1 MEVVRQRRGGGEW
14 AAHCCPQGC
23 PTSARCTDAGPQR
36 SQDSNPPLGGLSH
49 KFSSLTTVTGRRKS
63 VFRRPCQKVPSGG
76 SPLQETPPPPQ
87 GRKPWSLFQ
96 KPNLHASTSR
106 ARPVECLRGDERHQ
120 EGPCDFPATPHAF
133 PHTAG
138 TRQMLRMGVLSLT
151 HQSPRGLW
159 DAGPSVMDKG
169 RGELG
174 GWTDGHEQ
182 TRPPPPS
189 PSLP

>member
-1 MEVVRQRRGGGEW
+1 MGPAAPLGPDTCSLLPPGMPYQRPLHRRRSTAEPGLEP
-14 AAHCCPQGC
+14 APRRAQPQILLSYHGHREEKVSLQTPVSESALWGF
-23 PTSARCTDAGPQR
+23 PTSRDT
-36 SQDSNPPLGGLSH
+36 
-49 KFSSLTTVTGRRKS
+49 
-63 VFRRPCQKVPSGG
+63 
-76 SPLQETPPPPQ
+76 PPPQ